1 LNVRRR
7 FFLPLAA
14 VCAALAV
21 SCGPNEQAQT
31 VSFVLSVGAE
41 RLSEIEFVVSYA
53 NGKFAATD
61 GQCVVS
67 SAAGPRAAG
76 VSEASLLEADD
87 FKMMTR
93 RQRRL
98 RSAVVLG
105 GDVTTTSSSSTTSS
119 TDEPPT
125 TTLPPTTTTLPPTTT
140 TTTMSVPTTTIV
152 GNETCGDRVLD
163 DGEECDDGNVMSG
176 DGCSGNCEFEF
187 SFSAMDDDE
196 GELKIRITNGAGI
209 PPGAALA
216 FCKFQGDIQD
226 AELGISTIDCT
237 RSSGGTCTPT
247 THAVVTL
254 STTTTTTTTAKTT
267 TTTLAD
273 GDTTTTSSTLVPDE
287 FADEL
292 ADEPDPVRVSRKRR

>member
-163 DGEECDDGNVMSG
+163 DGEECDDGNVLSG
-176 DGCSGNCEFEF
+176 DGCSGNCEVEF
-187 SFSAMDDDE
+187 SFLAKDDE
-196 GELKIRITNGAGI
+196 DLSELTIRITNGAGI

-216 FCKFQGDIQD
+216 FCKFQG
-226 AELGISTIDCT
+226 ELDEDTLRILPISCS
-237 RSSGGTCTPT
+237 RSTGGTCTPK

-273 GDTTTTSSTLVPDE
+273 GDTTTSTSTTSEPD
-287 FADEL
+287 AL
-292 ADEPDPVRVSRKRR
+292 ADEPVRVRASRKRR